1 MKQIQIVI
9 PDRALKDVDEI
20 LGEAQVGGMTHYRVE
35 GRGTTKAEAV
45 TVGRGTMKYTPEYIP
60 RTKVEVVVKDDQV
73 DLILSNI
80 MDRLGANE
88 ISGKIFVLEVPLT
101 FDIRTGS
108 KGESAI

>member
-20 LGEAQVGGMTHYRVE
+20 LREAQVGGMTHYRVE

-45 TVGRGTMKYTPEYIP
+45 AGGRGTMKYTPEYIP

-73 DLILSNI
+73 DLIVSNI

>member
-20 LGEAQVGGMTHYRVE
+20 LREAQVGGMTHYRVE

-45 TVGRGTMKYTPEYIP
+45 AVGRGTMRYTPEYVLS
-60 RTKVEVVVKDDQV
+60 TKVEVVVKDDQV

-80 MDRLGANE
+80 RKKLGANQ

-101 FDIRTGS
+101 MDIMTGK
-108 KGESAI
+108 KGDAGI

>member
-20 LGEAQVGGMTHYRVE
+20 LRRVQVGGMTHYRVE

-45 TVGRGTMKYTPEYIP
+45 AAG
-60 RTKVEVVVKDDQV
+60 TKVEVVVKDDQV
-73 DLILSNI
+73 DLIISNI
-80 MDRLGANE
+80 MDRLSANE

-101 FDIRTGS
+101 FDIMTGK